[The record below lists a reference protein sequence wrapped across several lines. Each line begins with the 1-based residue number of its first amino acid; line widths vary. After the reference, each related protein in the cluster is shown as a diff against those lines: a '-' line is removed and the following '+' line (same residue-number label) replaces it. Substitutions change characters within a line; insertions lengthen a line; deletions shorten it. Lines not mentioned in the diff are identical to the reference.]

1 MATKRTKGGPAGT
14 PNTSA
19 VALRYVLPSVDDLA
33 LPNVEGMSPRAA
45 FNAFMDHAKR
55 ILHPSVLYDLLGSKL
70 HDLGTKEPELS
81 MIDARDR
88 LRELCTKE
96 QKFLR
101 GKLHDLGNE
110 VERYVGNNAAHAL
123 IPERLGWMIGQVEAW
138 EPERFHSDNPMD
150 MPNEQRLALTI
161 ERIRYKER
169 WEGFSE
175 DEREV
180 EGMLSRHLLGAIFK
194 ATELRVE
201 FGQRLEGIADTLNS
215 GRVAAGPAR
224 SSERLE
230 WIPSTAAFEYI
241 FSTLAKRGYFKIP
254 AKRGK
259 EGEPNLTAFAR
270 ALLLAFD
277 VKGKDGNSLNAE
289 QLRVRLSPGSEGKLR
304 STKQEKFQIPE
315 SNELVIPNVD
325 ELE

>member
-19 VALRYVLPSVDDLA
+19 VALRYVLPSVGDLA

-138 EPERFHSDNPMD
+138 EPERFHGDNPMD
-150 MPNEQRLALTI
+150 MPHELRTAVTI
-161 ERIRYKER
+161 ERMRYRER
-169 WEGFSE
+169 WAGFEEG
-175 DEREV
+175 EREV
-180 EGMLSRHLLGAIFK
+180 EGMFTRGLLNAIFNT
-194 ATELRVE
+194 TELRVE
-201 FGQRLEGIADTLNS
+201 FGQRLEGIAAALNS
-215 GRVAAGPAR
+215 GRVAAAPERPTAR
-224 SSERLE
+224 ITWNDNAS
-230 WIPSTAAFEYI
+230 
-241 FSTLAKRGYFKIP
+241 
-254 AKRGK
+254 
-259 EGEPNLTAFAR
+259 
-270 ALLLAFD
+270 LLAYLLTELIEAD
-277 VKGKDGNSLNAE
+277 YIIPPPNGRRTGRQGNRAAVADLVYQLMDIRDRDTGRPVSREFFRSL
-289 QLRVRLSPGSEGKLR
+289 LRPKSPDRNSSPDLFRIRPRVSRNGP
-304 STKQEKFQIPE
+304 T
-315 SNELVIPNVD
+315 
-325 ELE
+325 

>member
-19 VALRYVLPSVDDLA
+19 VALRYVLPSVEDLA

-55 ILHPSVLYDLLGSKL
+55 ILHPSVLHDLLGSKL

-175 DEREV
+175 EEREV
-180 EGMLSRHLLGAIFK
+180 EGMLSRHLLGGIFN

-201 FGQRLEGIADTLNS
+201 FGQRLEEIAAALNS
-215 GRVAAGPAR
+215 GRVAAAPAR
-224 SSERLE
+224 STERLE

-241 FSTLAKRGYFKIP
+241 FSTLAARGYFKIP
-254 AKRGK
+254 TRRGK
-259 EGEPNLTAFAR
+259 EGEPNLTALAR

-277 VKGKDGNSLNAE
+277 VKGKDRNSLNAE
-289 QLRVRLSPGSEGKLR
+289 QLRVRLSPGSRGKLSETNEGR
-304 STKQEKFQIPE
+304 FQIPA
-315 SNELVIPNVD
+315 SNELVIPNAD